1 MPIDVKIP
9 ALGESISSGV
19 LSAWKVPEGT
29 FVEIDQPIYELETD
43 KITQEGLAEVA
54 GVISFLAKEGDE
66 VEIGATIAN
75 IDDSAEKPSSTES
88 DTQSDASEP
97 AVKEVESITPPSEKE
112 PIPTPTPPVLAQDE
126 PVSKVDDSSS
136 PLPLSPA
143 VRKILAE
150 TNFDPT
156 TISGTG
162 KDGRITK
169 ADVLAAKN
177 AAPAPSVVAPPI
189 SAVPS
194 QATPLTETAS
204 SDTRSTR
211 RPLSPI
217 RRKIAARLV
226 EAQQTA
232 AILST
237 FNEVDLSAIMALRK
251 KHQDSFVKQNG
262 VKLGFMSFFVK
273 GVVHALRSVP
283 QINARMEGNELV
295 ENHYFDIGVAV
306 GTKKGLV
313 VPVLR
318 DCDQLSFAEI
328 EQSIVQYAE
337 KARSGGITLQDM
349 QGGCFT
355 ITNGGIYGSLLST
368 PIINPP
374 QSGILGMHSIQER
387 PVAVNGEVVI
397 RPMMY
402 TALSYDHRVVDG
414 KEAVTFL
421 VKLKEAMEDPARLAL
436 GI

>member
-29 FVEIDQPIYELETD
+29 YVEIDQPIYELETD

-75 IDDSAEKPSSTES
+75 IDESAENPNSSESTQKP
-88 DTQSDASEP
+88 QSQEAAVEEPVTTTATPSPEDASTLP
-97 AVKEVESITPPSEKE
+97 APLPAPDKPGSKVNESIP
-112 PIPTPTPPVLAQDE
+112 
-126 PVSKVDDSSS
+126 S

-150 TNFDPT
+150 TDIDPT

-169 ADVLAAKN
+169 ADVLAAKS
-177 AAPAPSVVAPPI
+177 AAPVSPVVASSTPASPP
-189 SAVPS
+189 
-194 QATPLTETAS
+194 QAAPVTPAS
-204 SDTRSTR
+204 VDSRSTR

-217 RRKIAARLV
+217 RRKIASRLV

-273 GVVHALRSVP
+273 GVVHALRAVP

-313 VPVLR
+313 VPVIR
-318 DCDQLSFAEI
+318 DCDQLGFAEI

-337 KARSGGITLQDM
+337 KARTGGITLQDM